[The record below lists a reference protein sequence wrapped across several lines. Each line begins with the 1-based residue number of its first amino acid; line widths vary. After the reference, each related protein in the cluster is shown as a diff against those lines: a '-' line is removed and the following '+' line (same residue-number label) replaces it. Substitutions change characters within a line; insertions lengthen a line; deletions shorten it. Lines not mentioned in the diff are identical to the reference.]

1 MEWVAASY
9 GIQPA
14 QTNMRRPCLKHA
26 SLRKNLANSRY
37 WKPCYGLRKEASFF
51 AKSILRACSTLPIT
65 SAFPFR
71 EKYWKDLS
79 IKYLF
84 DFVLPGGFASCSIE
98 LASYTWSPDHISQW
112 KQIVL

>member
-26 SLRKNLANSRY
+26 SLRKNLVNSRY

-51 AKSILRACSTLPIT
+51 AKSILRACSTRRIT
-65 SAFPFR
+65 SAFLFQ
-71 EKYWKDLS
+71 EKYWTDLS
-79 IKYLF
+79 IKPLT
-84 DFVLPGGFASCSIE
+84 DFVLPRESASCSIE
-98 LASYTWSPDHISQW
+98 LASYTWRPDH
-112 KQIVL
+112 